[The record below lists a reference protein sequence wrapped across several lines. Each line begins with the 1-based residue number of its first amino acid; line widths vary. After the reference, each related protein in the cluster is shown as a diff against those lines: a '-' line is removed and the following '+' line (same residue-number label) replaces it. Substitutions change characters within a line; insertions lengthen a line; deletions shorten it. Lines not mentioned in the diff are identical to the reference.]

1 MPNRRMPQRTPY
13 LDSSSVFLNIH
24 VFCIHRQGAEGLSAV
39 LIEVFKELQALEPQ
53 VMDVAAQQIQREV
66 QAFPAM
72 ETMKNTTTL
81 PGMAPKVLNT

>member
-1 MPNRRMPQRTPY
+1 
-13 LDSSSVFLNIH
+13 
-24 VFCIHRQGAEGLSAV
+24 
-39 LIEVFKELQALEPQ
+39 
-53 VMDVAAQQIQREV
+53 MDVAAQQIQREV